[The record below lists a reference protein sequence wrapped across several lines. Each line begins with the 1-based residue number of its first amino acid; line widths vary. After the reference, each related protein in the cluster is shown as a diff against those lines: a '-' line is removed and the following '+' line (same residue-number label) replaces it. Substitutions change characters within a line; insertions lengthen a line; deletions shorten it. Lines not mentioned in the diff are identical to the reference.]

1 MLILEKPITYQ
12 EFKAI
17 EFEEWELKEFF
28 FELINGEI
36 MRQNYPSFKHQLA
49 SGNLYVRF
57 YNYVKEKNLGIVL
70 HAPFGVV
77 LDETNVL
84 QPDIIFIASAN
95 KEIIK
100 EEGIMGVPDLLVEII
115 SPSSIKT
122 DRFTKYQLYENKG
135 VAEYWI
141 IDLKNESIEV
151 FENTDKGF
159 KPFSFASEEGKINSK
174 LLEGLEIEIKEIFQ

>member
-1 MLILEKPITYQ
+1 
-12 EFKAI
+12 
-17 EFEEWELKEFF
+17 
-28 FELINGEI
+28 
-36 MRQNYPSFKHQLA
+36 
-49 SGNLYVRF
+49 
-57 YNYVKEKNLGIVL
+57 
-70 HAPFGVV
+70 
-77 LDETNVL
+77 
-84 QPDIIFIASAN
+84 
-95 KEIIK
+95 
-100 EEGIMGVPDLLVEII
+100 MGVPDLLVEII

-159 KPFSFASEEGKINSK
+159 KPFSFASKEGKVNSK